1 MPEPNSPYAARAMAG
16 RLFVVGCARSGTTLL
31 QSLLAAHPAVLSF
44 PETAV
49 FSHLLSPVVP
59 GQTRQ
64 ITVHRR
70 TQLCYRQAT
79 ALLNSLARRD
89 LEQLLPIRSQSI
101 RHFVDG
107 FVAMLD
113 RLTLDKGKSWWVEKT
128 PGNICF
134 VPEILALVPGAKF
147 IAIVRDG
154 RQNVAALYDM
164 GRKYPD
170 WAAYRNL
177 DLAIEAWNSSARY
190 AHLLRSMPEARI
202 IRLERLLSE
211 TEAAVKEVCQFL
223 GLPFTRDMIDCRAEA
238 AGAVITAREP
248 WKADVL
254 TPLRSAGEDK
264 FERLFDGGQ
273 KAYIEARLEKIDF

>member
-1 MPEPNSPYAARAMAG
+1 MPQPVPPNAARAIAG

-70 TQLCYRQAT
+70 TQLCYRQVT
-79 ALLNSLARRD
+79 SLLNALGRRD

-101 RHFVDG
+101 RQFVDR
-107 FVAMLD
+107 FVAVLD
-113 RLTLDKGKSWWVEKT
+113 RLALDKGKSWWVEKT

-147 IAIVRDG
+147 VAIVRDG

-164 GRKYPD
+164 AGRYPG

-177 DLAIEAWNSSARY
+177 DLAIEAWNSCAR
-190 AHLLRSMPEARI
+190 HTRLLRGMPEVRI
-202 IRLERLLSE
+202 IRLERLLSD
-211 TEAAVKEVCQFL
+211 TEGVVHEACHFL
-223 GLPFTRDMIDCRAEA
+223 GLPFTHHMIDRRVEA
-238 AGAVITAREP
+238 ASAVVTAGEP

-254 TPLRSAGEDK
+254 TPIRSATEDK

-273 KAYIEARLEKIDF
+273 KAYIEARLERIDF